1 MSWTSTCF
9 CPRLY
14 TWMSSVA
21 RSAQQKMSQ
30 VDYKIQSSLK
40 ETIKIFNQ
48 PTENRL
54 IKLAL
59 TLAALVLDF
68 HSELHAPYQLACR
81 ALPLP
86 SVFQTRAHICRPSRA
101 LRPLIPWHKAT
112 SLSPASGWRGI
123 WTLDSSAS
131 AKDYLSWICQRV
143 RYRAVGADH
152 TFINWKSEWFHRR
165 FIITDIK
172 NE

>member
-21 RSAQQKMSQ
+21 RSALQKKSQ
-30 VDYKIQSSLK
+30 VDWKIQSSFK
-40 ETIKIFNQ
+40 TNHNK
-48 PTENRL
+48 ENRL
-54 IKLAL
+54 IKLAI

-68 HSELHAPYQLACR
+68 HSELHVPYQLACR

-86 SVFQTRAHICRPSRA
+86 SVFQTRAHTCRPSRA

-123 WTLDSSAS
+123 WILDSSAF

-143 RYRAVGADH
+143 RYRVVGADH
-152 TFINWKSEWFHRR
+152 TFINWKVE
-165 FIITDIK
+165 
-172 NE
+172 